1 MFRVPQLTARVSR
14 MAPLRAPM
22 PRTFSTSPI
31 TMANGKVLLVLYEG
45 GKHAKEQK
53 RLLAGIENELGIR
66 KYIESKG
73 YELVSTTDKDPEP
86 TSTVDKHLKDA
97 EIVITTPFYPAYI
110 TKSRIANA
118 PNLKLAVTAGVGS
131 DHVDLNAAN
140 QKKIT
145 VAEVTGSNVVSV
157 AEHVLATILVL
168 VRNYNGG
175 HRQAVNGEWDIA
187 GVAKN
192 EYDLEDKVISTVG
205 AGRIGYRV
213 LERLIA
219 FNPKKLLYYDYQDL
233 PAEAIKKLNDASKL
247 FNGKDDIVQ
256 RVEKLEDMV
265 SQSDVV
271 TINAPLHEGTRGL
284 FNKDLI
290 SHMKDGAYLVNTAR
304 GAICVA
310 EDVAD
315 AVKSGKLR
323 GYGGDVWDKQPAPKD
338 HPWRSMNNKDQTG
351 NAMTV
356 HISGTSLDAQERY
369 AQGVKSILES
379 YFSKK
384 FDYRPQDVIVKDGEY
399 ATRAY
404 GQRK

>member
-1 MFRVPQLTARVSR
+1 
-14 MAPLRAPM
+14 MASLRAAM
-22 PRTFSTSPI
+22 PRAFSTSPVS
-31 TMANGKVLLVLYEG
+31 MANGKVLLVLYEG

-66 KYIESKG
+66 KYIESNG

-86 TSTVDKHLKDA
+86 SSTVDKHLKDA
-97 EIVITTPFYPAYI
+97 EVVITTPFYPAYI

-140 QKKIT
+140 ERKIT

-175 HRQAVNGEWDIA
+175 HKQAVGGEWDIA

-192 EYDLEDKVISTVG
+192 EYDLEDKVVSTVG

-233 PAEAIKKLNDASKL
+233 PPEAIKRLNDASKL
-247 FNGKDDIVQ
+247 FNGKDNIVQ

-284 FNKDLI
+284 FNKEMI
-290 SHMKDGAYLVNTAR
+290 SHMKEGAYLVNTAR

-310 EDVAD
+310 EDVAE
-315 AVKSGKLR
+315 AVKSGKLA
-323 GYGGDVWDKQPAPKD
+323 GYGGDVWDQQPAPRD
-338 HPWRSMNNKDQTG
+338 HPWRSMDNKDQTG

-356 HISGTSLDAQERY
+356 HISGTSLDAQQRY
-369 AQGVKSILES
+369 AEGVRNILES

-399 ATRAY
+399 ATKAY

>member
-1 MFRVPQLTARVSR
+1 MS
-14 MAPLRAPM
+14 
-22 PRTFSTSPI
+22 
-31 TMANGKVLLVLYEG
+31 NGSVLMVLYAG
-45 GKHAKEQK
+45 GKHAVEQK
-53 RLLAGIENELGIR
+53 RLLAAIENELGLR
-66 KYIESKG
+66 EYIASKG
-73 YELVSTTDKDPEP
+73 YQLLTTTDKDPEP
-86 TSTVDKHLKDA
+86 TSTVDEYLKNA
-97 EIVITTPFYPAYI
+97 EVVITTPFYPAYI
-110 TKSRIANA
+110 TKSRIARA
-118 PNLKLAVTAGVGS
+118 PKLKLAVTAGVGS

-140 QKKIT
+140 ERKIT

-157 AEHVLATILVL
+157 AEHVIMTILVL
-168 VRNYNGG
+168 IRNYNGG
-175 HRQAVNGEWDIA
+175 HKQAVNGEWDIA

-213 LERLIA
+213 LERLIP

-233 PAEAIKKLNDASKL
+233 PQEAIKKLNDANKL
-247 FNGKDDIVQ
+247 FNGKDNIVQ

-284 FNKDLI
+284 FNKELI
-290 SHMKDGAYLVNTAR
+290 SHMKDGAFLVNTAR

-310 EDVAD
+310 EDVDA
-315 AVKSGKLR
+315 AVKSGKLG

-338 HPWRSMNNKDQTG
+338 HPWRSMDNKDHNG

-356 HISGTSLDAQERY
+356 HISGTSLDAQQRY
-369 AQGVKSILES
+369 AQGVKNILES
-379 YFSKK
+379 YFSKR
-384 FDYRPQDVIVKDGEY
+384 FDYRPQDVIVKDGKY
-399 ATRAY
+399 ATKAY